1 MQPSRRKADRP
12 FPIGTPGYMM
22 EASGKPTVLL
32 IEDTMSLARL
42 YEQYLSTVDVEIR
55 TVETGREGL
64 DVINNDPPDLVLL
77 DISLPDING
86 LDILRHINEK
96 EIQTTVVVITAN
108 GSINVAVEA
117 MRDGAYDFLVKP
129 FNAERLRVTVKN
141 GLERRALAV
150 LVDQYKETARGAFD
164 AFIGGS
170 PAMQAVYKT
179 IEAAAH
185 SKATVFIEGES
196 GTGKELCAV
205 AVHRQ
210 SSRGKGPFIAINCGA
225 IPRELMESEIFGHRK
240 GSFTGAHEDRDGAAS
255 LADGGTLFLDEIC
268 ELDLDLQTKLLRFI
282 QTGTYQRVGDPVA
295 RKVDVRFVCATN
307 RDAMKEVE
315 QGRFREDLYY
325 RLHVIPIT
333 MPPLRD
339 RSGDVLEIARRFLV
353 DYAQEE
359 GRAFHSF
366 DARTAMILSSYSWP
380 GNVRQL
386 QNIIRNI
393 VVLNDGEMVTPEMLP
408 APLSTVQPIASQMPT
423 PATVDKAMPEIPV
436 PALPRSK
443 NEIRELWEVEKET
456 IENAIEICG
465 GNIPQAAGYL
475 GIAPSTIYRKRAT
488 WQSTD
493 GENDTPIEQKQDA
506 GIQSRASNG

>member
-1 MQPSRRKADRP
+1 
-12 FPIGTPGYMM
+12 M

-42 YEQYLSTVDVEIR
+42 YEQYLSTVDVQVR
-55 TVETGREGL
+55 TVETGRDGL
-64 DVINNDPPDLVLL
+64 DVINSDPPNLVLL

-96 EIQTTVVVITAN
+96 EIPTTVVVITAN

-141 GLERRALAV
+141 GLERRALAD

-210 SSRGKGPFIAINCGA
+210 STRGKGPFLAINCGA

-240 GSFTGAHEDRDGAAS
+240 GSFTGAHEDREGAAS

-282 QTGTYQRVGDPVA
+282 QTGTYQRVGDPIA

-339 RSGDVLEIARRFLV
+339 RSGDVLEIARRFLI
-353 DYAQEE
+353 DYAHEE
-359 GRAFHSF
+359 GKGFHSF
-366 DARTAMILSSYSWP
+366 DAHTAMILSSYTWP

-408 APLSTVQPIASQMPT
+408 APLNAVEPLASTINV
-423 PATVDKAMPEIPV
+423 PAAPAEKPAQEALPGS
-436 PALPRSK
+436 ALPRSK
-443 NEIRELWEVEKET
+443 SELRELWEVEKET
-456 IENAIEICG
+456 IENAISICG

-475 GIAPSTIYRKRAT
+475 GIAPSTIYRKRAS
-488 WQSTD
+488 WQNGQDKNTPERGND
-493 GENDTPIEQKQDA
+493 GAQGGALGQ
-506 GIQSRASNG
+506 GIRSRVSSA

>member
-1 MQPSRRKADRP
+1 
-12 FPIGTPGYMM
+12 M

-42 YEQYLSTVDVEIR
+42 YEQYLSTVDVQVR
-55 TVETGREGL
+55 TVETGRAGL

-77 DISLPDING
+77 DISLPDLNG
-86 LDILRHINEK
+86 LDILRHINEN

-141 GLERRALAV
+141 GLERRALAD
-150 LVDQYKETARGAFD
+150 LVDQYKETTRGAFD

-210 SSRGKGPFIAINCGA
+210 STRGNGPFLAINCGA

-240 GSFTGAHEDRDGAAS
+240 GSFTGAHEDRDGAAM

-268 ELDLDLQTKLLRFI
+268 EMDLDLQTKLLRFI
-282 QTGTYQRVGDPVA
+282 QTGTYQRVGDPIA

-307 RDAMKEVE
+307 KDAMREVE
-315 QGRFREDLYY
+315 LGRFREDLYY

-339 RSGDVLEIARRFLV
+339 RAGDVLEIARRFLV

-359 GRAFHSF
+359 GKSFHSF

-393 VVLNDGEMVTPEMLP
+393 VVLNEGEMVTPDMLP
-408 APLSTVQPIASQMPT
+408 APLSTVEPIAAPVRINAT
-423 PATVDKAMPEIPV
+423 AEKPAPDGQA
-436 PALPRSK
+436 ASLPRSK
-443 NEIRELWEVEKET
+443 SEIRELWEVEKET
-456 IENAIEICG
+456 IETAIEICG

-475 GIAPSTIYRKRAT
+475 GIAPSTIYRKRAS
-488 WQSTD
+488 WQSGDEKGAPREGGGQETAL
-493 GENDTPIEQKQDA
+493 A
-506 GIQSRASNG
+506 GRIANRASSGD